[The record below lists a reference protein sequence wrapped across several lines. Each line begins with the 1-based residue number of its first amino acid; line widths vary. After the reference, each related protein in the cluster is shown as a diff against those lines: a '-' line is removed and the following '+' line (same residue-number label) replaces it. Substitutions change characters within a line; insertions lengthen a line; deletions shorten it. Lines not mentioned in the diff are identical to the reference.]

1 MEYNELMQKAKKYAN
16 SGQLKKALK
25 LYEQAREI
33 DDNEKI
39 QRRIQKVKVSFCFY
53 GNLIPN
59 CVLSRL
65 LKFFVLFI
73 LPFIKNCKRHKAL
86 EKLKKYS

>member
-25 LYEQAREI
+25 LLEQAREI

-39 QRRIQKVKVSFCFY
+39 QRRIQKVKVSF
-53 GNLIPN
+53 L
-59 CVLSRL
+59 
-65 LKFFVLFI
+65 
-73 LPFIKNCKRHKAL
+73 
-86 EKLKKYS
+86 